1 MKPKEL
7 SKRQLKRL
15 QYRNGGLLENSRIT
29 YGYAVRSYFRHCL
42 VHGMTEA
49 FDEEQIR
56 EWLCTIRNPYT
67 HNLYRQALKEFYLKQ
82 YDASKMKR
90 ITVLDAFASFKRM
103 KPSYAKVQNISYLT
117 YNQIDRL
124 ARIATPRVRSYI
136 MGLFW
141 TGCRISELVNIR
153 ITDCREAGN
162 YININVIGKG
172 RKGRHVYMPVDEYR
186 IALKLF
192 NGHTYL
198 YETQDHRQC
207 NRKHIS
213 QEIRRQ
219 ARRLVHMDIHA
230 HTLRHSKAMFLK
242 DTGMSTDKIAK
253 ALGHADVSTTLMFY
267 SHGLPTPEEQRIG
280 RGSFQ
285 KGPARG

>member
-1 MKPKEL
+1 VKPKEL
-7 SKRQLKRL
+7 SKKQLKRL

-29 YGYAVRSYFRHCL
+29 YGYAVRSYFRYCMLHN
-42 VHGMTEA
+42 MTA
-49 FDEEQIR
+49 SFDEEQIR
-56 EWLCTIRNPYT
+56 EWLNTIRNPYT

-82 YDASKMKR
+82 YDTSKMKR
-90 ITVLDAFASFKRM
+90 LTVLDAFASYKRM
-103 KPSYAKVQNISYLT
+103 KPSYAKVHNISYLT
-117 YNQIDRL
+117 YSQIDRL
-124 ARIATPRVRSYI
+124 AQLATHRVRSYI
-136 MGLFW
+136 MVLFW

-153 ITDCREAGN
+153 ITDCKQAGDH
-162 YININVIGKG
+162 IIINVIGKG
-172 RKGRHVYMPVDEYR
+172 RKGRYVYLPVDEYR

-192 NGHTYL
+192 AGRIYL
-198 YETQDHRQC
+198 YETLDHRQC

-219 ARRLVHMDIHA
+219 ARRLMHIDIHA

-242 DTGMSTDKIAK
+242 DNGMSTDKIAK
-253 ALGHADVSTTLMFY
+253 ALGHADVSTTLSFY

-285 KGPARG
+285 KGKD